1 MYFRKSKAGKN
12 SRNKPNDHIYD
23 ELDMYTMLN
32 AKTASSTK
40 TPSPKSDKVI
50 FDTKGNEP
58 PGYQSIP
65 APRYEDCSNP
75 SLAKFNLSNDNSNKP
90 VADSESD
97 AESIKDEDCEAAL
110 EKMADIDEFKKIAE
124 QEGEENFKEHER
136 YCKLRHFN

>member
-1 MYFRKSKAGKN
+1 MYFRKSKISKD
-12 SRNKPNDHIYD
+12 SNKPNDHIYD

-32 AKTASSTK
+32 AKTTMSTK

-58 PGYQSIP
+58 PGYQSLP

-75 SLAKFNLSNDNSNKP
+75 SLSKSNVSNSIEP
-90 VADSESD
+90 D
-97 AESIKDEDCEAAL
+97 AESIKDEDCEFVL
-110 EKMADIDEFKKIAE
+110 EKMVEKDEFRQNTE
-124 QEGEENFKEHER
+124 QEDKENFKEYER